1 MRAALGTG
9 KSLSFVGITF
19 TSTETLG
26 VLMSKLSTT
35 KVQVLDQFEARTD
48 EWSFGAFEKALEQ
61 AMGGRYGNYQT
72 AKSTIAEAD
81 HDGRWPNTVKRYVL
95 SNYRAFGNSPAELT
109 SISTRILAG
118 LTEEEKSYWRPAA
131 NQ

>member
-1 MRAALGTG
+1 
-9 KSLSFVGITF
+9 
-19 TSTETLG
+19 
-26 VLMSKLSTT
+26 MSKLSTT

-61 AMGGRYGNYQT
+61 TMGARYGNYQT

-95 SNYRAFGNSPAELT
+95 SNYRAFGNSPAELLN
-109 SISTRILAG
+109 ISTRILAG
-118 LTEEEKSYWRPAA
+118 LTEEEKSYWKPAA
-131 NQ
+131 NK